1 MDSVKLFMVPA
12 EYFVKVDCGVN
23 VQKAVEIMQEHAI
36 SSVLV
41 SRKDA
46 VIGILSDT
54 DIVRQ
59 VVANGTDPA
68 QITVEQIML
77 APIPTI
83 AENQTLQDANDLM
96 AKSQIRHLGIS
107 NDGKLVG
114 MISVRDVLVGL
125 TSGPTSVLP
134 PSWIRYQKGMRALER
149 GDYETAVKQFEV
161 LAGQGLARAQ
171 YQLGAMYQ
179 QGKGVSQND
188 VQALMWAILAAM
200 KGIDAAV
207 AIQKTLI
214 KEMPADQIVKAER
227 LARDWQSQ
235 EKSREF

>member
-1 MDSVKLFMVPA
+1 MDPVTLFMVPA
-12 EYFVKVDCGVN
+12 EYFIKVDCVVN
-23 VQKAVEIMQEHAI
+23 VQKAVEIMQEHGI
-36 SSVLV
+36 SSVFV
-41 SRKDA
+41 SRKD
-46 VIGILSDT
+46 VVVGILSDT

-96 AKSQIRHLGIS
+96 AKRQTRHLGIS

-125 TSGPTSVLP
+125 TSGPSSVLP
-134 PSWIRYQKGMRALER
+134 PSWIRYQKGMRAYER
-149 GDYETAVKQFEV
+149 GDYETAVKQLGV
-161 LAGQGLARAQ
+161 LAEQGIARAQ

-179 QGKGVSQND
+179 QGQGVAQND
-188 VQALMWAILAAM
+188 IQALMWVILAAM

-207 AIQKTLI
+207 GIQKTLI

-227 LARDWQSQ
+227 LARDWQPQ
-235 EKSREF
+235 EK